1 MLKVIK
7 TMSGITTFIHCH
19 LFRKLYDSQI
29 TPTEK
34 KNVTLKDIID
44 YHNNKPDIETGLNKQ
59 FIIQT
64 QTQTK
69 PETQSQFKK
78 GPQYWV

>member
-1 MLKVIK
+1 
-7 TMSGITTFIHCH
+7 MSAISSFIHYH
-19 LFRKLYDSQI
+19 VLGKLCDTQI
-29 TPTEK
+29 NEQ
-34 KNVTLKDIID
+34 NNIGIVTLKDIID
-44 YHNNKPDIETGLNKQ
+44 YHNNKPDIETGLNKP